1 MFRSE
6 RETDYTYNYYKKTN
20 EEIVE
25 CKKKNEYNPYVNNS
39 GSVIGKKTFLILI
52 FIKKNI
58 LFLIL

>member
-39 GSVIGKKTFLILI
+39 GSVIGKKNFFNYI
-52 FIKKNI
+52 FI
-58 LFLIL
+58 